1 MSTVLSAGLRHRIR
15 RPFREGPCREGHR
28 GRWVGRAAF
37 AGALGAGFVVLAAGP
52 AGAHGLAGAQPTNFV
67 SRVRSVTPSVAG
79 LRVEVRD
86 LGARIEVSNVTAF
99 EVVVLGYSRE
109 PYLRVGPDGTYE
121 NRRSPSVFLN
131 RSGTV
136 TAAVPP
142 VYDAHATPEWR
153 RTGGGQTV
161 FWHDHRVHWMGSD
174 APKAVHNSPGRTHL
188 VSNWTIVL
196 RYRGHDVTVR
206 GDLRWVPGPS
216 AAPRLALSV
225 LIAVVI
231 AALGFTRRWG
241 VALALVLVGLAALV
255 GVLVGGAWS
264 ATSGGAWTA
273 FLSSAYS
280 LLGIAVALAAV
291 GALARSRHEPADAA
305 AIALVAAVI
314 LTLGSGLADIT
325 FLTRSQLPTTLPAA
339 FARTCVALVL
349 GGSVGALVTSARK
362 LRRAT

>member
-1 MSTVLSAGLRHRIR
+1 
-15 RPFREGPCREGHR
+15 
-28 GRWVGRAAF
+28 
-37 AGALGAGFVVLAAGP
+37 
-52 AGAHGLAGAQPTNFV
+52 
-67 SRVRSVTPSVAG
+67 
-79 LRVEVRD
+79 
-86 LGARIEVSNVTAF
+86 
-99 EVVVLGYSRE
+99 
-109 PYLRVGPDGTYE
+109 
-121 NRRSPSVFLN
+121 
-131 RSGTV
+131 
-136 TAAVPP
+136 

-174 APKAVHNSPGRTHL
+174 APKVVRDSPGRKHL

-291 GALARSRHEPADAA
+291 GALAQSRHEPADAA

-349 GGSVGALVTSARK
+349 GGSLGALVTSARK
-362 LRRAT
+362 LRRVRPT